1 MNEQEKLLLS
11 QRLTV
16 VNFEM
21 GQTIVHT
28 GEQMNAFYII
38 VSGQA
43 RRIKELADGN
53 EMNLGLLQTGEH
65 FGESALLNNETTDI
79 TIRASTELQLL
90 KLSKEDFIQML
101 ETRPDLSIYMNQ
113 YMASDAMRIFL
124 KGSTIF
130 SNIEYQVL
138 RSLLDKITVCE
149 YTAGVSVVTEG
160 EPGDAFYILRSGQAE
175 VVNEAQGYC

>member
-1 MNEQEKLLLS
+1 MVETLLNQVSLFDVMNEQEKLLLS

-53 EMNLGLLQTGEH
+53 EMNLGLLQTGGH
-65 FGESALLNNETTDI
+65 FGESALLNNETTEI

-90 KLSKEDFIQML
+90 KLSNRRFYSNAGDTPRSKYIYE
-101 ETRPDLSIYMNQ
+101 SIYG
-113 YMASDAMRIFL
+113 F
-124 KGSTIF
+124 
-130 SNIEYQVL
+130 
-138 RSLLDKITVCE
+138 
-149 YTAGVSVVTEG
+149 
-160 EPGDAFYILRSGQAE
+160 
-175 VVNEAQGYC
+175 